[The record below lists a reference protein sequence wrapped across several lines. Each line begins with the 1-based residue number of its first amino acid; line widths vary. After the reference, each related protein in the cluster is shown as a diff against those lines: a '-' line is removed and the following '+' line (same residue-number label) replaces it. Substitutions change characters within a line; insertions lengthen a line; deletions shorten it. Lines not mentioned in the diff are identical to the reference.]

1 MRTTDSLRRSGATY
15 LEQHHKR
22 PTPSA
27 LVNLRRRAG
36 ATLLLIA
43 LAASACSPTFDGP
56 LPDAPT
62 PVSQTE
68 FDGLVAAGAPA
79 VVNVWASWCLPC
91 RSEAPLIATGS
102 LVHPN
107 VEFIGLNV
115 RDSDAN
121 ARVFMAKYLSDADMV
136 HLSDASGRI
145 PIDLGGGS
153 GVPMTFFYAADGTL
167 AATHRG
173 IIDEPTLARFLDE
186 IDR

>member
-1 MRTTDSLRRSGATY
+1 M
-15 LEQHHKR
+15 
-22 PTPSA
+22 
-27 LVNLRRRAG
+27 
-36 ATLLLIA
+36 LIA